1 VAIQANKPNSR
12 IFLLLGI
19 VLAAAAAVA
28 VLLLVRSNGTG
39 NEVSVVV
46 TNASVPAGTTLTQA
60 MVVVAQV
67 PATTKPGD
75 AYTDPTAVVG
85 KTTTVALAT
94 NTPLVPAFFS
104 TPALSVT
111 SSGTGSTALSVETQI
126 TKGYVALAIPAGA
139 ALPPGFTQAQQ
150 ANLTPELVSAA
161 GYILPGDH
169 LDILVTNFATGK
181 SAGSGNG
188 AGTGNTGG
196 NLRYSFQDVL
206 VLRVGAPGAAA
217 GASSSVLLV
226 EVPRSQAALLTALV
240 IGDGDHE
247 VVVKY
252 VLRPQS
258 EWGKLAPDGSSY
270 KPNYEASGP
279 PSLPVV
285 TETTVTPS
293 MLDDLF
299 GH

>member
-1 VAIQANKPNSR
+1 MAIQANKPNSR

-28 VLLLVRSNGTG
+28 VLLLVRSNGTS

-75 AYTDPTAVVG
+75 AYSDPTAVVG

-104 TPALSVT
+104 TPSLSVT

-126 TKGYVALAIPAGA
+126 TKGYVALAIPGA
-139 ALPPGFTQAQQ
+139 STLPAAFTASQQ
-150 ANLTPELVSAA
+150 ANFTSELVSAG

-169 LDILVTNFATGK
+169 IDILVTNDLP
-181 SAGSGNG
+181 GS
-188 AGTGNTGG
+188 TLG

-206 VLRVGAPGAAA
+206 VLRVGTPGAT
-217 GASSSVLLV
+217 ASSSVLLV
-226 EVPRSQAALLTALV
+226 EVPRSQAALLTALM

-247 VVVKY
+247 IVVKY

-258 EWGKLAPDGSSY
+258 EWGKLASDGTSY

-279 PSLPVV
+279 PALPVV

-293 MLDDLF
+293 MLDSLF

>member
-1 VAIQANKPNSR
+1 MAIQANKPNSR

-104 TPALSVT
+104 TPSLSVT

-126 TKGYVALAIPAGA
+126 TKGYVALAIPGA
-139 ALPPGFTQAQQ
+139 STLPAAFTASQQ
-150 ANLTPELVSAA
+150 ANFTSELVSAG

-169 LDILVTNFATGK
+169 IDILVTNDLP
-181 SAGSGNG
+181 GS
-188 AGTGNTGG
+188 TLG

-206 VLRVGAPGAAA
+206 VLRVGTPGAT
-217 GASSSVLLV
+217 ASSSVLLV
-226 EVPRSQAALLTALV
+226 EVPRSQAALLTALM

-247 VVVKY
+247 IVVKY

-258 EWGKLAPDGSSY
+258 EWGKLASDGTSY

-279 PSLPVV
+279 PALPVV

-293 MLDDLF
+293 MLDSLF

>member
-1 VAIQANKPNSR
+1 MAIQANKPNSR

-126 TKGYVALAIPAGA
+126 TKGYVAMAIPGASTLPAAFTAG
-139 ALPPGFTQAQQ
+139 QQ
-150 ANLTPELVSAA
+150 ANFTPELVSAG

-169 LDILVTNFATGK
+169 IDILVTSDAPGATL
-181 SAGSGNG
+181 
-188 AGTGNTGG
+188 G

-206 VLRVGAPGAAA
+206 VLRVGVAGAAA
-217 GASSSVLLV
+217 TANSSVLLV

-247 VVVKY
+247 IIVKY

-258 EWGKLAPDGSSY
+258 EWGKLAADGSSY

-293 MLDDLF
+293 MLDNLF

>member
-1 VAIQANKPNSR
+1 MAIQANKPNSR

-60 MVVVAQV
+60 MVVTAQV

-126 TKGYVALAIPAGA
+126 TKGFVALAIPGGST
-139 ALPPGFTQAQQ
+139 LPSSFTSGQQ
-150 ANLTPELVSAA
+150 ANFTPELVSAA

-169 LDILVTNFATGK
+169 LDILVTSDAP
-181 SAGSGNG
+181 GSTLGRCG
-188 AGTGNTGG
+188 AVDRNAKARRRLFRQRPCGRDSPPQPRPCWRPLERGSRSRGRRSG
-196 NLRYSFQDVL
+196 
-206 VLRVGAPGAAA
+206 RVGARSFQRTPRN
-217 GASSSVLLV
+217 ASYGKRLLS
-226 EVPRSQAALLTALV
+226 RALWSRQ
-240 IGDGDHE
+240 G
-247 VVVKY
+247 
-252 VLRPQS
+252 
-258 EWGKLAPDGSSY
+258 
-270 KPNYEASGP
+270 
-279 PSLPVV
+279 
-285 TETTVTPS
+285 
-293 MLDDLF
+293 
-299 GH
+299 